1 MKQLPNILTNL
12 RLASPIYFII
22 ILIIFKNQ
30 QIQSLI
36 LFYLFLIL
44 SITDYLDGYL
54 ARKLNVTSSYGKVFD
69 PISDKILT
77 SSALLFLCSIDNLIL
92 LPSILIIFRE
102 FLISGIR
109 EFSLSKGK
117 KNVNVSVLSKVKTTL
132 QFFIIS
138 FLLILN
144 SLQSKL
150 IFYEKVNIE
159 KLYNFCIF
167 GLWLVTLLT
176 LYTGFQYCYKVFK
189 NNRLGIK

>member
-1 MKQLPNILTNL
+1 MKKLPNILTNL

-36 LFYLFLIL
+36 LFYLFLVL

-117 KNVNVSVLSKVKTTL
+117 KNVNVSILSKVKTTL

-144 SLQSKL
+144 SLQSKF

-159 KLYNFCIF
+159 KLNNFCIF

-176 LYTGFQYCYKVFK
+176 LYTGFQYCYNVFK